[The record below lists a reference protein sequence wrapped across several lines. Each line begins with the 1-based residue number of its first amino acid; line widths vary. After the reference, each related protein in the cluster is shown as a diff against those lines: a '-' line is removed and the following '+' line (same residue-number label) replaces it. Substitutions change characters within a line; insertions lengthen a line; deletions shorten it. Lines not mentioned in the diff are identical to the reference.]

1 MPCNGNATEYCGGPS
16 KKSSLHWQHHFLTV
30 VQTGLICTSM
40 VAAQV
45 TPLVRLPVLLNQPHP
60 PVPAVPQV
68 FHQDGIIGDA
78 GLIMPM
84 GVYLMFKNQTP
95 RHSLLNHALQLV
107 WLLALRLQVWNSVF
121 SASVVML
128 LLMAAFL
135 RTPIQNAQLPVL
147 ATTKKNV
154 VLATGSL
161 STPEGSLKY
170 EAPLVL
176 RQPICQALGRIKAAL
191 REWSSYALCVELC

>member
-16 KKSSLHWQHHFLTV
+16 KESSLHCQHHSLTV
-30 VQTGLICTSM
+30 VQIGLTCTSM

-45 TPLVRLPVLLNQPHP
+45 TPLVRLPVLLNQLHP
-60 PVPAVPQV
+60 PVPAVLQV
-68 FHQDGIIGDA
+68 FQQDGIIRDA

-128 LLMAAFL
+128 LLMAAFS
-135 RTPIQNAQLPVL
+135 RTPIQNAQLPAL
-147 ATTKKNV
+147 AITKKNV

-161 STPEGSLKY
+161 STPEGSLTY
-170 EAPLVL
+170 GAPLVL
-176 RQPICQALGRIKAAL
+176 RQPVCQAHGPIKAAL
-191 REWSSYALCVELC
+191 REWSSYVSCVEFC